1 MTMSKAIGLLVAAL
15 AVTLLTVA
23 AQQAAPPAWP
33 ASGQPGFGP
42 VQLQVQEHGVVLT
55 ATVSQVVADRDGHL
69 IRIVT
74 LSQVGKRDGADE
86 VLSVGT
92 ANPGVNDTWPFGSGS
107 GTWSVTVKPKQG
119 LTWGRVNTNDDLVIT
134 AKND

>member
-1 MTMSKAIGLLVAAL
+1 MTMTKAIGLVVSAL
-15 AVTLLTVA
+15 AVSLLSVA
-23 AQQAAPPAWP
+23 AKQVAPPAWP

-42 VQLQVQEHGVVLT
+42 VQMQVQEHGVVLT

-69 IRIVT
+69 VRIVT

-92 ANPGVNDTWPFGSGS
+92 ATLGINDAWPFGFGS

-119 LTWGRVNTNDDLVIT
+119 LTWGRVNTNDDIVIT
-134 AKND
+134 AMND